1 MFALKIMSPLSE
13 PPRPTRAHLS
23 KNCPHYK
30 PIIAFHSRHTA
41 WARFPFD
48 GERRKKWHR
57 LVLWEEEVVED
68 QD

>member
-1 MFALKIMSPLSE
+1 MLSYV
-13 PPRPTRAHLS
+13 TYDKNIFVLYHRAHLS